1 MNLSFF
7 VFLELRVLFSPFF
20 PFFPFFSH
28 ALFFLLHNIYYK
40 AKVDIDPRPLIYT
53 PNHFIDSKLSDIDPK
68 LLLSHFF
75 FYFIFLSVL
84 STAKTR
90 SILILDL

>member
-1 MNLSFF
+1 MNPSFF

-20 PFFPFFSH
+20 PFFFH

-75 FYFIFLSVL
+75 SSLRFIYC
-84 STAKTR
+84 KNKGR
-90 SILILDL
+90 Y